1 MALDGVCFLCLA
13 SLTLAALLTAQDK
26 AYSLELS
33 CSAGP
38 VHFVVEPAQE
48 LMLDC
53 NLPVVEQ
60 PAHIS
65 WEKDGVPVVSDGL
78 LQVLPNGSLSILQA
92 VREGRVPERRGSAEG
107 SYTCTV
113 SSSFRAIASRT
124 AVIRDSTLS
133 RFLQHPESQVVQQGG
148 LARFQCR
155 IDGLP
160 TPLITWEKDQS
171 LLPNE
176 ARFTHLPNGVLQI
189 VNVQEEDAGA
199 YRCVAANVA
208 RTRYSQDATLTVTE
222 GPPSGQGDVVIIAAP
237 KNTTVVAGKTAVMEC
252 MAQADPTPFVSW
264 IRQDGKPIATDAV
277 VLSTN
282 LLIADTQ
289 SYHAGVYVC
298 RANKPKTR
306 QFVNAAAALRV
317 LAPPV
322 ITQLPET
329 ISRTRAS
336 TGRFVCK
343 ASGEPAPAIT
353 WMKNGQ
359 PIHSNGRVKIQSSGS
374 LVINQIGV
382 EDSGYY
388 QCIAEN
394 NLGTACAI
402 ARLSVIV
409 REGLPSNPHSVSA
422 STLSSTTVLVTWER
436 PEHNSERIIGF
447 SLHYQRAAGG
457 TDNVENQFAVN
468 NDTTEFQV
476 KDLEPNTNYT
486 FYVVAYSPL
495 GASRTS
501 NSVTVHTSEDVP
513 SAPPQL
519 SLLSTTPT
527 DIRVMWFPLSAEL
540 SQGKVTKY
548 RIDYCTVEEVDQIYS
563 IEVAGNETQVPLHSL
578 HPNKT
583 YKVRIAAGT
592 SAGFGDPSEWTQH
605 RTPNR
610 NNQTMDLFA
619 PLELKVRA
627 KVDSLHV
634 MWQPPS
640 NHAQISGYKL
650 YYREAELENLANED
664 LPDSPRKGTWAS
676 SPIRLKKKV
685 KQYEITGLAP
695 DRLYE
700 VKVMAFSKHED
711 GYAAVWKGRTERAPL
726 TMGEP
731 PVQTVPPLPPSSVQ
745 AASNSSTS
753 IWLRWEKPSFST
765 VKIVNYTVRCNP
777 WGVKNASLV
786 SYYISSEEQIL
797 LTGLKPYTKYELA
810 VQSNT
815 VGVDG
820 PFSKVVKQSTLPDRP
835 STPPSELQLS
845 PLGPHSVLVRWQPP
859 LEPNGLIVEYMVL
872 YNSNS
877 TQPDSMWSSLSREGN
892 IFSAEVNGLE
902 SGTRYFFKMGAK
914 TVMGAG
920 PYSQVKE
927 AHALPEKHSKPDI
940 LDVHSVTGIIVGVC
954 LGLLCIL
961 LCMWVSFR
969 TSKQREIPQGSDLN
983 SSTSPHSLYRKGR
996 SAPATQLECHDCHEL
1011 ETLMS
1016 PWPEDTSQPL
1026 TEITELTEEQSLMGT
1041 SLAEDS
1047 LHIELRPAW
1056 NGSVSRNWTNNITS
1070 YRDTITEGSPAVTNG
1085 AMGPPSEP
1093 ATERLLQTLAPE
1105 SSKSEVK
1112 NKATPLVGTHQMEAL
1127 VIVHSELSESD
1138 RNGAGPAQSTQ
1149 GHDGKAV
1156 EEEESDILLT
1166 NQNTADSN
1174 EAGREGGSPVLLNHN
1189 GKKPGKPESGD
1200 AHGLPNGFH
1209 SAEEH
1214 NRSLQN
1220 GDTDSLQHDNRNCQ
1234 PAKCQPFPRGPQEHP
1249 QQFVSSGIINSTS
1262 TTDNHLCP

>member
-1 MALDGVCFLCLA
+1 MALDGLCFLCLA
-13 SLTLAALLTAQDK
+13 SLTLAALLTSQDK

-38 VHFVVEPAQE
+38 VHVVLEPAQE

-53 NLPVVEQ
+53 NLPAVEQ
-60 PAHIS
+60 PVHIS
-65 WEKDGVPVVSDGL
+65 WEKDGVPVVSNGI
-78 LQVLPNGSLSILQA
+78 LQVLPNGSLSVLQ
-92 VREGRVPERRGSAEG
+92 VVHEGRVQERRSSAEG
-107 SYTCTV
+107 SYSCTV
-113 SSSFRAIASRT
+113 SSSFGAIASRT
-124 AVIRDSTLS
+124 AVIRDTTLS
-133 RFLQHPESQVVQQGG
+133 RFLQHPESQVVQQSG

-160 TPLITWEKDQS
+160 TPIITWEKDQS
-171 LLPNE
+171 LLPDQ
-176 ARFTHLPNGVLQI
+176 ARFTPLPNGVLQI
-189 VNVQEEDAGA
+189 VNVQGEDAGA
-199 YRCVAANVA
+199 YRCVAANAA
-208 RTRYSQDATLTVTE
+208 RTRYSQDAVLTVTE

-237 KNTTVVAGKTAVMEC
+237 RNTTVVAGKTAVMEC

-317 LAPPV
+317 LSPPV

-359 PIHSNGRVKIQSSGS
+359 LIHSNGRVKIQSSGS
-374 LVINQIGV
+374 LVINQIAV

-394 NLGTACAI
+394 NLGTACAT

-422 STLSSTTVLVTWER
+422 ATLSSTAVLVTWER
-436 PEHNSERIIGF
+436 PEHNSEQIIGF

-501 NSVTVHTSEDVP
+501 NLVTVHTSEDVP

-605 RTPNR
+605 RTPDR
-610 NNQTMDLFA
+610 DNQTMVLFA

-640 NHAQISGYKL
+640 SHAQISGYKL
-650 YYREAELENLANED
+650 CYREAELENLANED
-664 LPDSPRKGTWAS
+664 PPDSPRRETWAR

-731 PVQTVPPLPPSSVQ
+731 PVQKVPPLPPSSVQ
-745 AASNSSTS
+745 AVSNSSTS
-753 IWLRWEKPSFST
+753 IWLRWEKPSFRT

-777 WGVKNASLV
+777 WAVKNASLV

-810 VQSNT
+810 VQSNA

-820 PFSKVVKQSTLPDRP
+820 PFSKVVEQSTLPDRP
-835 STPPSELQLS
+835 SSPPSGLQLS

-859 LEPNGLIVEYMVL
+859 LEPNGLIVEYVVL
-872 YNSNS
+872 YSSNS

-892 IFSAEVNGLE
+892 IFSAEVKGLE

-927 AHALPEKHSKPDI
+927 AHALPEKHSEPDI
-940 LDVHSVTGIIVGVC
+940 LDIHSVTGIIVGVC

-969 TSKQREIPQGSDLN
+969 TSKQREIPQGPDLH

-996 SAPATQLECHDCHEL
+996 PAPITQLECHDCHEL

-1016 PWPEDTSQPL
+1016 PWPEDTSLPL
-1026 TEITELTEEQSLMGT
+1026 TGITELTEEHSLMGT

-1047 LHIELRPAW
+1047 LHIEL
-1056 NGSVSRNWTNNITS
+1056 
-1070 YRDTITEGSPAVTNG
+1070 
-1085 AMGPPSEP
+1085 
-1093 ATERLLQTLAPE
+1093 
-1105 SSKSEVK
+1105 KSEVK
-1112 NKATPLVGTHQMEAL
+1112 NKATPLVSTHQMEAL

-1138 RNGAGPAQSTQ
+1138 RNGAGPVQYTQ
-1149 GHDGKAV
+1149 GDDGEAM
-1156 EEEESDILLT
+1156 EEEDSDVLLT
-1166 NQNTADSN
+1166 NQNIADSN
-1174 EAGREGGSPVLLNHN
+1174 EAGRERGSPVLLNHN
-1189 GKKPGKPESGD
+1189 GKKAGKPELGD
-1200 AHGLPNGFH
+1200 SHGLPNGFH
-1209 SAEEH
+1209 IAEDH
-1214 NRSLQN
+1214 NQSLEN
-1220 GDTDSLQHDNRNCQ
+1220 GDSLQHDNRNCQ
-1234 PAKCQPFPRGPQEHP
+1234 PAKCQPFPTGPQEHP
-1249 QQFVSSGIINSTS
+1249 QQFASSGIINSTS
-1262 TTDNHLCP
+1262 TTDNYLCP

>member
-1 MALDGVCFLCLA
+1 MIPA
-13 SLTLAALLTAQDK
+13 DK

-33 CSAGP
+33 CSAGL
-38 VHFVVEPAQE
+38 VHFVLEPAQE

-53 NLPVVEQ
+53 NLPAVEQ

-107 SYTCTV
+107 SYSCTM
-113 SSSFRAIASRT
+113 SSSFGAIASRT

-160 TPLITWEKDQS
+160 TPLITWEKDQT
-171 LLPNE
+171 LLPSE
-176 ARFTHLPNGVLQI
+176 ARFTPLPNGVLQI
-189 VNVQEEDAGA
+189 VSVQEEDAGV
-199 YRCVAANVA
+199 YRCVAANAA
-208 RTRYSQDATLTVTE
+208 RTRYSQDAALTVAE

-394 NLGTACAI
+394 NLGTACAT

-422 STLSSTTVLVTWER
+422 STLSSTAVLVTWER

-548 RIDYCTVEEVDQIYS
+548 RIDYCTVEEV
-563 IEVAGNETQVPLHSL
+563 
-578 HPNKT
+578 
-583 YKVRIAAGT
+583 
-592 SAGFGDPSEWTQH
+592 
-605 RTPNR
+605 
-610 NNQTMDLFA
+610 LFA

-627 KVDSLHV
+627 KMDSLHV

-664 LPDSPRKGTWAS
+664 PPVSPRKGTWAS

-685 KQYEITGLAP
+685 KQYEITGL
-695 DRLYE
+695 
-700 VKVMAFSKHED
+700 
-711 GYAAVWKGRTERAPL
+711 G
-726 TMGEP
+726 
-731 PVQTVPPLPPSSVQ
+731 PSS
-745 AASNSSTS
+745 
-753 IWLRWEKPSFST
+753 
-765 VKIVNYTVRCNP
+765 
-777 WGVKNASLV
+777 
-786 SYYISSEEQIL
+786 
-797 LTGLKPYTKYELA
+797 
-810 VQSNT
+810 
-815 VGVDG
+815 
-820 PFSKVVKQSTLPDRP
+820 
-835 STPPSELQLS
+835 PPSELQLS

-892 IFSAEVNGLE
+892 IFSAEVKGLE

-927 AHALPEKHSKPDI
+927 AHALLEKHSEPGNEICGRCSPD
-940 LDVHSVTGIIVGVC
+940 LKD
-954 LGLLCIL
+954 
-961 LCMWVSFR
+961 
-969 TSKQREIPQGSDLN
+969 REIPQGSDLH

-996 SAPATQLECHDCHEL
+996 PAPATQLECHDCHEL

-1016 PWPEDTSQPL
+1016 PWPEDTSLPL

-1047 LHIELRPAW
+1047 LHIELKPAW
-1056 NGSVSRNWTNNITS
+1056 NGSVSRNWANNITS
-1070 YRDTITEGSPAVTNG
+1070 YRDTITEGSPAGTNG

-1093 ATERLLQTLAPE
+1093 AMERLLQTPAPE

-1112 NKATPLVGTHQMEAL
+1112 TKATPLVGTHQMEAL

-1138 RNGAGPAQSTQ
+1138 RNGAGPTQCTQ

-1156 EEEESDILLT
+1156 EEEESDVLLT

-1174 EAGREGGSPVLLNHN
+1174 EAGRERDNPVLLSHN

-1209 SAEEH
+1209 SVEEH
-1214 NRSLQN
+1214 NCSLQN

-1234 PAKCQPFPRGPQEHP
+1234 PAKCQPLPRGPQEHP